1 MKISNLKYCIPV
13 ALMGLGFSSCEDFL
27 DRPKEDGY
35 VVDQFYQSD
44 EECYQ
49 GVNYLYSM
57 PWNDML
63 QQIYHIT
70 EDLAGNCYEGGDNA
84 PFVLFSVDGSHQKI
98 RSCSE
103 ALWQT
108 NAHCNTVYG
117 LLKGAHA
124 SGYAKERAMGEALTL
139 KALAYFYIVRLWGD
153 VPLVHD
159 NGSEIGAGIS
169 NRKPKV
175 DRRDIYE
182 YIVMTLEE
190 AMRLLDGKKYEP
202 GRIDYY
208 SAEGLL
214 AKVLLT
220 RSGLGLEGSRN
231 QDDLDAAARYAKD
244 VIDNSGRSLLPNY
257 EDNFKLEFNKN
268 EEAMITL
275 AWYGSR
281 DPWTAN
287 NFLQQEVG
295 MNGFDSYGQ
304 CWGDWT
310 VPSADLQDAFGVSPM
325 RSPEQNP
332 SADTRRKAT
341 MMMPG
346 DVYSQFWRNKGGF
359 DYLRF
364 LYDADY
370 APGKTYALNSGTGA
384 NQVKHLYGNSE
395 DHYQGLGYYPQE
407 QANGLATHLLRLSDI
422 YLVYTEAV
430 IGNNS
435 STSDASAIDAFYAV
449 RSRAVHGATRPAS
462 VSFDDVWKERR
473 LELAFEGDRW
483 FDYVRRSYYDAAACS
498 RELENQRRTTYYGL
512 DDLYK
517 TYYETGRWELTES
530 VRYAEE
536 IEPHFT
542 VDKSKYTLPLPE
554 TDIVFNP
561 SLMNDPV
568 RVDVRS
574 TYSY

>member
-1 MKISNLKYCIPV
+1 
-13 ALMGLGFSSCEDFL
+13 
-27 DRPKEDGY
+27 
-35 VVDQFYQSD
+35 
-44 EECYQ
+44 
-49 GVNYLYSM
+49 
-57 PWNDML
+57 
-63 QQIYHIT
+63 
-70 EDLAGNCYEGGDNA
+70 
-84 PFVLFSVDGSHQKI
+84 
-98 RSCSE
+98 
-103 ALWQT
+103 
-108 NAHCNTVYG
+108 
-117 LLKGAHA
+117 
-124 SGYAKERAMGEALTL
+124 
-139 KALAYFYIVRLWGD
+139 
-153 VPLVHD
+153 
-159 NGSEIGAGIS
+159 
-169 NRKPKV
+169 
-175 DRRDIYE
+175 
-182 YIVMTLEE
+182 
-190 AMRLLDGKKYEP
+190 
-202 GRIDYY
+202 
-208 SAEGLL
+208 
-214 AKVLLT
+214 
-220 RSGLGLEGSRN
+220 
-231 QDDLDAAARYAKD
+231 
-244 VIDNSGRSLLPNY
+244 
-257 EDNFKLEFNKN
+257 
-268 EEAMITL
+268 
-275 AWYGSR
+275 
-281 DPWTAN
+281 
-287 NFLQQEVG
+287 
-295 MNGFDSYGQ
+295 
-304 CWGDWT
+304 
-310 VPSADLQDAFGVSPM
+310 
-325 RSPEQNP
+325 
-332 SADTRRKAT
+332 

-370 APGKTYALNSGTGA
+370 APGKTYSLNSGTGA

>member
-1 MKISNLKYCIPV
+1 MNFSKIKYTSLA
-13 ALMGLGFSSCEDFL
+13 ALMGLSFTSCEDFL
-27 DRPKEDGY
+27 NRPTEDGY
-35 VVDQFYQSD
+35 VTDQFYQSD

-63 QQIYHIT
+63 QQLYHIT
-70 EDLAGNCYEGGDNA
+70 EDMAGNCYEGGDNA
-84 PFVLFSVDGSHQKI
+84 VFVLFSVDSSNGKI
-98 RSCSE
+98 RSASE
-103 ALWQT
+103 ALWQV
-108 NAHCNTVYG
+108 NAHCNTVYN
-117 LLKGAHA
+117 LLKGANA
-124 SGYAKERAMGEALTL
+124 SAYAKERAMGEALTL
-139 KALAYFYIVRLWGD
+139 KAMAYFYIVRMWGD
-153 VPLVHD
+153 VPIVHD
-159 NGSEIGAGIS
+159 NGAEIGAGDY
-169 NRKPKV
+169 NQKKKV
-175 DRRDIYE
+175 DRSDVYD
-182 YIVMTLEE
+182 YIILTLEK
-190 AMRLLDGKKYEP
+190 AMEFLDGKKYEA

-214 AKVLLT
+214 AKVYLT

-231 QDDLDAAARYAKD
+231 QEDLDAAARYAKD
-244 VIDNSGRSLLPNY
+244 VIDNSGRHLLGNY

-268 EEAMITL
+268 EEALITL

-325 RSPEQNP
+325 RSPAQNP

-370 APGKTYALNSGTGA
+370 APGKTYQLNSGTGA

-395 DHYQGLGYYPQE
+395 DHYLGLGYYPMD

-430 IGNNS
+430 IGNNT
-435 STSDASAIDAFYAV
+435 STSEPAAIDAFFAV
-449 RSRAVHGATRPAS
+449 RSRAVHGSTRPSS
-462 VSFDDVWKERR
+462 VSFEDVWKERR

-512 DDLYK
+512 DDVYK
-517 TYYETGRWELTES
+517 RYYETGRWEVDES
-530 VRYAEE
+530 VRYASE
-536 IEPHFT
+536 IEPKFT

-561 SLMNDPV
+561 SLMGDPIRINV
-568 RVDVRS
+568 RENF
-574 TYSY
+574 SY